1 MQKVTPSLLLCS
13 VLISK
18 FPLIG
23 GILKRIVPVANYY
36 GILPLNGQQHREWAL
51 LDTFDWLSPEHDHPQ
66 TSKTIKQWMENA
78 NLRDIEVLKAGHLV
92 SRGKK

>member
-1 MQKVTPSLLLCS
+1 M
-13 VLISK
+13 
-18 FPLIG
+18 
-23 GILKRIVPVANYY
+23 Y
-36 GILPLNGQQHREWAL
+36 
-51 LDTFDWLSPEHDHPQ
+51 SPEHDHPQ